1 MERSGNGKLEIRY
14 SRNPVHVL
22 LMLKIINDSHE
33 KEHYKIKNKLYNM
46 VFRKKGGGS
55 RLQKI

>member
-33 KEHYKIKNKLYNM
+33 KEHYKIKNKLYNLESEP
-46 VFRKKGGGS
+46 V
-55 RLQKI
+55 